1 MTRFTI
7 GLVLTMCLTIC
18 GTARAA
24 LEDYTGATYD
34 WVAYN
39 NLTATV
45 GPAVPAN
52 ITDFTIDTDPD
63 RIYDPDG
70 ELLKYADGTGT
81 GVTFDVEWDGSQ
93 LFVEDAYA
101 PTPPTIFDVMGA
113 SYQGIMVIH
122 WEYTY
127 QLLTFTGLDP
137 TKTYTF
143 AGVATADTNHHDCL
157 SIVHI
162 QDVDASTQESV
173 LTSHETLAGYAGYGM
188 TDTSVSLSYVSDDL
202 AMWSGINPGADG
214 AFSILVDGNQRG
226 SRDWCPAFDAIAL
239 AQEGDG
245 GTPPRIGDF
254 DGDGDID
261 VDDIDAIAAAMQAGS
276 TDLTFDLDGDGDV
289 DFDDFAFHVQNLA
302 DTSTSYFDEPSGT
315 WMMTGTELGDFNLD
329 GTVGLLDLARLGE
342 GWSSSDGWLWGDANG
357 DGTVGLLDLARL
369 GENWGYDRSA
379 IPEPASATVLLM
391 GALMVLKRNRR

>member
-1 MTRFTI
+1 MTRFSI
-7 GLVLTMCLTIC
+7 ALTLATCLMVS

-24 LEDYTGATYD
+24 LEDYTGETYD

-39 NLTATV
+39 NLTATA

-52 ITDFTIDTDPD
+52 ITDFTIDTDRGVD
-63 RIYDPDG
+63 THG
-70 ELLKYADGTGT
+70 ELLNYADGTGT

-93 LFVEDAYA
+93 LFVDNYYA
-101 PTPPTIFDVMGA
+101 PTPHPIFDVMGA
-113 SYQGIMVIH
+113 SYQGIMVAH
-122 WEYTY
+122 WEVTY

-143 AGVATADTNHHDCL
+143 AGVAAGDASHYDAISL
-157 SIVHI
+157 VHI
-162 QDVDASTQESV
+162 QGADASTQESV
-173 LTSHETLAGYAGYGM
+173 LTSNETIMGFAGYGM
-188 TDTSVSLSYVSDDL
+188 TATSMSISYVSDDL

-214 AFSILVDGNQRG
+214 TFSILLDGEQRG
-226 SRDWCPAFDAIAL
+226 HRDWCPAFDAIAL

-245 GTPPRIGDF
+245 GTPPRTGDF